1 MSEEIVCTGTFNK
14 VILSR
19 RISLQLA
26 TKAINK
32 YLCEHYLTHPLIF
45 APHPQVNESYVRDL
59 FAGRLDEEQKGWL
72 VYNNYYEEERLV
84 DVIKK
89 FMKEEM
95 RRYPLKVE
103 FIEGDGEF
111 SNWDVQNERVG
122 MEFAF

>member
-45 APHPQVNESYVRDL
+45 SPHPQVNESYVRDL
-59 FAGRLDEEQKGWL
+59 FAGRLCEEQKGWL
-72 VYNNYYEEERLV
+72 VYNRYYEEEKLI
-84 DVIKK
+84 DVIKH

-95 RRYPLKVE
+95 RQYPTRIE
-103 FIEGDGEF
+103 FIGGDGDF
-111 SNWDVQNERVG
+111 NNWDIQRERAG
-122 MEFAF
+122 ELFGF